1 MIPAAAVEDMR
12 PGSIIFDLAAPA
24 GGNCEVT
31 KPGETIVY
39 HGVTVFGPTNLAAQ
53 MPVHA
58 SMLYSRN
65 LSNFLQLILKNGEL
79 HIDRADDILAGSC
92 VAFGGEIV
100 NERVA
105 AAAARQA

>member
-1 MIPAAAVEDMR
+1 MR